1 MEFPDDHW
9 QGWRIAGPELVTPG
23 RQRVSARVLEHLI
36 AMHHTRLHFERVG
49 LGAQA
54 RAAKEKRSA
63 RRQQLVRVVVVNLA
77 DYQRGRG
84 YSA

>member
-1 MEFPDDHW
+1 MKHPDW
-9 QGWRIAGPELVTPG
+9 TGWRITGPDIITPG

-49 LGAQA
+49 LAAQA

-63 RRQQLVRVVVVNLA
+63 RRGRELVRVVVVGVQPT
-77 DYQRGRG
+77 YV
-84 YSA
+84 

>member
-1 MEFPDDHW
+1 MKHPDW
-9 QGWRIAGPELVTPG
+9 SGWRFDGPELVTPS
-23 RQRVSARVLEHLI
+23 RQRVNARVLEHLI

-49 LGAQA
+49 LAAQA

-63 RRQQLVRVVVVNLA
+63 RRGRELVRVVVVDLA
-77 DYQRGRG
+77 RWRQDRG